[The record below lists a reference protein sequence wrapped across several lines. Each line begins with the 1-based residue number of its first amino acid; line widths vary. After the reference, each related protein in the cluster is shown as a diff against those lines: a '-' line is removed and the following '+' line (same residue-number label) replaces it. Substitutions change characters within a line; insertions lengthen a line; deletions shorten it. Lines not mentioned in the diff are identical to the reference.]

1 MVYLNFPKKIFIYNK
16 MASNDE
22 QKPVELKVEEVGV
35 LQEKEQPEE
44 EEEEVEQNEE
54 EEQNEPNQNNKNEEQ
69 QENDNNDEEEGE
81 EEGPQEI
88 RLVNQDDG
96 DDENNEN
103 NNENKQTAEHQLDN
117 ELKVNVEWYITG
129 NNYVDIVFKTL
140 SKRKLWLHWGV
151 SQGNDGN
158 NWSRIDKSYY
168 PALTNEFND
177 FALQTE
183 FSFLN
188 EDDLEQ
194 KVHIRFPKGHVH
206 TFNYVFLEKEQ
217 DRWYNNNKQD
227 YHLNIN

>member
-35 LQEKEQPEE
+35 LQEKEQPEEE

-96 DDENNEN
+96 DDEN
-103 NNENKQTAEHQLDN
+103 KQTAEHQLDN

-129 NNYVDIVFKTL
+129 NNDVDIVFKTL

-168 PALTNEFND
+168 PVLTNEFND

>member
-88 RLVNQDDG
+88 ILAKQDDG
-96 DDENNEN
+96 DD
-103 NNENKQTAEHQLDN
+103 ENKQTAEHQLDN

-129 NNYVDIVFKTL
+129 NNDVDIVFKTL

-158 NWSRIDKSYY
+158 NWSRIDKSSY

>member
-88 RLVNQDDG
+88 RLVQQDDG
-96 DDENNEN
+96 DD
-103 NNENKQTAEHQLDN
+103 ENKQTAEHQLDN

-129 NNYVDIVFKTL
+129 NNDVDIVFKTL

>member
-35 LQEKEQPEE
+35 LQEKEQPEEE

-88 RLVNQDDG
+88 RLVDG
-96 DDENNEN
+96 DD
-103 NNENKQTAEHQLDN
+103 ENKQTAEHQLDN

-129 NNYVDIVFKTL
+129 NNDVDIVFKTL

-168 PALTNEFND
+168 PVLTNEFND

>member
-1 MVYLNFPKKIFIYNK
+1 

-22 QKPVELKVEEVGV
+22 QKPVELRVEEVGV

-44 EEEEVEQNEE
+44 EEEEIEQNEE
-54 EEQNEPNQNNKNEEQ
+54 EEQNEPNQNNKNEKQ

-88 RLVNQDDG
+88 RLVDG
-96 DDENNEN
+96 DD
-103 NNENKQTAEHQLDN
+103 ENKQTAEHQLDN

-129 NNYVDIVFKTL
+129 NNDVDIVFKTL

-168 PALTNEFND
+168 PVLTNEFND

>member
-88 RLVNQDDG
+88 RLVKQDDG
-96 DDENNEN
+96 DD
-103 NNENKQTAEHQLDN
+103 ENKQTAEHQLDN

-129 NNYVDIVFKTL
+129 NNDVDIVFKTL

-158 NWSRIDKSYY
+158 NWSRIDKCKY

>member
-44 EEEEVEQNEE
+44 EEEEIEQNEE

-88 RLVNQDDG
+88 RLVDG
-96 DDENNEN
+96 DD
-103 NNENKQTAEHQLDN
+103 ENKQTAEHQLDN

-129 NNYVDIVFKTL
+129 NNDVDIVFKTL

-158 NWSRIDKSYY
+158 NWSRIDKSFY

>member
-69 QENDNNDEEEGE
+69 QENDNNDEEGE

-88 RLVNQDDG
+88 RLVQQDDG
-96 DDENNEN
+96 DD
-103 NNENKQTAEHQLDN
+103 ENKQTAEHQLDN

-129 NNYVDIVFKTL
+129 NNDVDIVFKTL

-158 NWSRIDKSYY
+158 NWSRIDKCKY

-227 YHLNIN
+227 YHLQIN

>member
-44 EEEEVEQNEE
+44 EEEEIEQNEE

-88 RLVNQDDG
+88 RLVDG
-96 DDENNEN
+96 DD
-103 NNENKQTAEHQLDN
+103 ENKQTAEHQLDN

-129 NNYVDIVFKTL
+129 NNDVDIVFKTL

-158 NWSRIDKSYY
+158 NWSRIDKSYC

>member
-44 EEEEVEQNEE
+44 EEEEEVEQNQE

-88 RLVNQDDG
+88 RLVQQDDG
-96 DDENNEN
+96 DD
-103 NNENKQTAEHQLDN
+103 ENKQTAEHQLDN

-129 NNYVDIVFKTL
+129 NNDVDIVFKTL

>member
-88 RLVNQDDG
+88 RLVKQDDG
-96 DDENNEN
+96 DD
-103 NNENKQTAEHQLDN
+103 ENKQTAEHQLDN

-129 NNYVDIVFKTL
+129 NNDVDIVFKTL

-168 PALTNEFND
+168 PVLTNEFND